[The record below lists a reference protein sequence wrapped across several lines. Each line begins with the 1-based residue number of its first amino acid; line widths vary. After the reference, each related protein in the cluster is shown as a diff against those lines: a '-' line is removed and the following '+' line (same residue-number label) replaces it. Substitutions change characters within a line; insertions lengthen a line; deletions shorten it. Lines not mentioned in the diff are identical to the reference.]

1 MASLLEVFDR
11 DILLSYLDLT
21 PERSTAFWDSGVFN
35 TDSRISQLLGS
46 GSSEFVVPYITGID
60 SDLEANYSNT
70 VYTDIAEPRT
80 IEGGRMKGMM
90 AQLNEGFAESKLARH
105 LGSVNALEL
114 IAGEINTYWRRQA
127 ELRALAT
134 LAGLRNADATNNAYT
149 VDATSGA
156 FDYDAFV
163 EAEGAMAD
171 QYEGKGAIVMN
182 KAVYNAIRTADAAAL
197 QTAPSQMGN
206 VTTYNGRRVIL
217 SKDGTEVTNAY
228 ATYLL
233 NDSAFVA
240 ESQAGQDDLEVGN
253 SLQRGNG
260 GGYKTLWT
268 RRDLLIHPTG
278 FSFTGEIL
286 TGGTENEAL
295 FANWSDLQQADNWD
309 LVADADKIPFRVLL
323 TAKA

>member
-35 TDSRISQLLGS
+35 TDNRITQLIGS
-46 GSSEFVVPYITGID
+46 GSAEFVVPYITGID

-70 VYTDIAEPRT
+70 VYTDIAEPRG
-80 IEGGRMKGMM
+80 IEGGRMKGML

-114 IAGEINTYWRRQA
+114 IAGEINAYWRRQA
-127 ELRALAT
+127 ELRTLAT
-134 LAGLRNADATNNAYT
+134 LAGLRNADTGSDYT
-149 VDATSGA
+149 VDATSDGV

-163 EAEGAMAD
+163 EAEGSMAD

-182 KAVYNAIRTADAAAL
+182 KAVYNAIRKADATAL

-228 ATYLL
+228 VTYLL

-240 ESQAGQDDLEVGN
+240 ESAPGQDDLEIGN

-260 GGYKTLWT
+260 GGFKTLWT
-268 RRDLLIHPTG
+268 RRDMLIHPTG
-278 FSFTGEIL
+278 FSFTGASL
-286 TGGTENEAL
+286 TGGTVNEAL
-295 FANWSDLQQADNWD
+295 FANWADLQNAANWE
-309 LVADADKIPFRVLL
+309 LVADADKIPFRALL
-323 TAKA
+323 TAKS